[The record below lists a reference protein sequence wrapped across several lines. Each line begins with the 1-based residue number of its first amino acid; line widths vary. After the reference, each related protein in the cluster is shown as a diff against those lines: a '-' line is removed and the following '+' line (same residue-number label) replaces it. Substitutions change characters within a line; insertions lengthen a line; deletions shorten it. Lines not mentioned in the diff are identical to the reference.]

1 MEDKD
6 LIGKE
11 FDFFRYQS
19 VAHLSWYDELERY
32 IGSRC
37 EVLDV
42 PDILGRFVR
51 AQVYPTIG
59 KKFEKHFPKEAVI
72 EQIEK
77 KERENMSIE
86 DILSEVKQ
94 LTSQI

>member
-11 FDFFRYQS
+11 FDFFRYKDGPNL
-19 VAHLSWYDELERY
+19 VWINDFEKY
-32 IGSRC
+32 IGTRC
-37 EVLDV
+37 KVIAADKY
-42 PDILGRFVR
+42 GKFVR
-51 AQVYPTIG
+51 VQVYPTIG
-59 KKFEKHFPKEAVI
+59 KNFQKHFPKEAAI

-77 KERENMSIE
+77 KERENMSVE
-86 DILSEVKQ
+86 DILSELKQ

>member
-11 FDFFRYQS
+11 FEFFGYKDVPNLVWINDF
-19 VAHLSWYDELERY
+19 EKY

-37 EVLDV
+37 KVLGVHD
-42 PDILGRFVR
+42 DYRQFVR

-59 KKFEKHFPKEAVI
+59 KKFQKHFPIEAVI
-72 EQIEK
+72 ERIEK
-77 KERENMSIE
+77 KERENMSVE
-86 DILSEVKQ
+86 DILSELKQ

>member
-11 FDFFRYQS
+11 FEFFRYQS
-19 VAHLSWYDELERY
+19 VAHLSWYDDLEKY

-37 EVLDV
+37 KVLEVRN
-42 PDILGRFVR
+42 IAGQFVR

-59 KKFEKHFPKEAVI
+59 KKFQKHFPKEAVI

-77 KERENMSIE
+77 KERENMSVE
-86 DILSEVKQ
+86 DILSELKQ

>member
-11 FDFFRYQS
+11 FEFFEFKDVPNLKWSEDY
-19 VAHLSWYDELERY
+19 AKY
-32 IGSRC
+32 IGTKCIAVHKHLRYPHATLA
-37 EVLDV
+37 E
-42 PDILGRFVR
+42 
-51 AQVYPTIG
+51 VYPTIG
-59 KKFEKHFPKEAVI
+59 KKFTKHFPTDQII

-77 KERENMSIE
+77 KERENMSVE

>member
-11 FDFFRYQS
+11 FDFFKYQS
-19 VAHLSWYDELERY
+19 VAHLKWHNSLEKY

-37 EVLDV
+37 KLLDV
-42 PDILGRFVR
+42 HGTLRQFVR
-51 AQVYPTIG
+51 VQIYPAIG
-59 KKFEKHFPKEAVI
+59 KKFQKYFPTDQVI

-77 KERENMSIE
+77 KERENMSVE
-86 DILSEVKQ
+86 DILSELKQ

>member
-11 FDFFRYQS
+11 FDFFKYKS
-19 VAHLSWYDELERY
+19 VSHLTWYNSLEKY
-32 IGSRC
+32 IGTRC
-37 EVLDV
+37 KVLDV
-42 PDILGRFVR
+42 HDKYGQFVR
-51 AQVYPTIG
+51 VQVYPTIG
-59 KKFEKHFPKEAVI
+59 KKFQKHFSKELVI

-77 KERENMSIE
+77 KERENMSVE
-86 DILSEVKQ
+86 DILSELKQ

>member
-11 FDFFRYQS
+11 FDFFKYES
-19 VAHLSWYDELERY
+19 VAHLSWYNELEKY
-32 IGSRC
+32 TGSRC
-37 EVLDV
+37 KVLDV
-42 PDILGRFVR
+42 NDTFGFVR

-59 KKFEKHFPKEAVI
+59 KQYQKHFPKELVI

-86 DILSEVKQ
+86 DILSELKQ